1 MSCRELFVILKRY
14 SEKMEFNRGCS
25 KEMLESFQKKN
36 GIVLPLPLAELLTC
50 FDGGELFVPGTVIY
64 GTGAN
69 GGESLKDANR
79 REKRNIFKIPNT
91 FLVFAKVNYGDFLCI
106 DLNNNNEV
114 IQWDHELDEE
124 FCRWNSLEEWL
135 KDTIDNSDK

>member
-1 MSCRELFVILKRY
+1 MSCRELFVILKKY
-14 SEKMEFNRGCS
+14 SEKMEINRGCS
-25 KEMLESFQKKN
+25 QEILESFQEKN
-36 GIVLPLPLAELLTC
+36 GIVLPLSLAELLMC